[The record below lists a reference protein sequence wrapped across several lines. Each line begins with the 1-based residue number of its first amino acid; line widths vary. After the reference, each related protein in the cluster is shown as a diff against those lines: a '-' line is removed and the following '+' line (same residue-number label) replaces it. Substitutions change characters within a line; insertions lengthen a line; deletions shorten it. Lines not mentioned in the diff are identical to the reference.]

1 MTGLSNASMQTVSR
15 QSCGLHSLETEKK
28 ERKTL
33 VALKAVV
40 VAIMYFVYLQWKLEE
55 VVVYCRIFGDA
66 DFREV
71 TLRCVQLGQ
80 DIIPGRA
87 VINSRAEC

>member
-1 MTGLSNASMQTVSR
+1 MTGLSNPSRQTVSR

-28 ERKTL
+28 ERK
-33 VALKAVV
+33 ALAAVKAVV
-40 VAIMYFVYLQWKLEE
+40 VAIVYLQLKLKE
-55 VVVYCRIFGDA
+55 VVLELRTLEKLIF
-66 DFREV
+66 
-71 TLRCVQLGQ
+71 RCVQLCQ